1 MSREADPSSD
11 AVVKGW
17 CPDAWRPMMAGD
29 GLLIRV
35 KPRLGRLTRDAV
47 AGLSAAATAYGSG
60 EIDLTR
66 RANLQIRGVSEAGW
80 PKLRDRLIDAG
91 LVDDHAEREGARNL
105 LVAPDWCEGDDTHRI
120 ASAFLERIAELPQL
134 GGKIG
139 FVIDTGRV
147 PVLTREPGD
156 FRLERAADG
165 AIMLRADGRSTGRP
179 VGRGQEVDALLAL
192 AHWFAASG
200 GAQAGRMARHATP
213 LPAWAVGDAAP
224 APPGP
229 PCRPG
234 RWHGGT
240 AYGLAFGRIGAQA
253 LLRAVDGQA
262 GVRLTPWRVL
272 LVEGVFAAIDEPDL
286 LSGPA
291 AALLRVDACPGRP
304 ACPQASVESRAL
316 ARRLAP
322 LVDGDLHV
330 SGCAKGCARS
340 APADVLLTGRAG
352 RYDLALN
359 ARAGAEP
366 LRAGLTAAE
375 LLAHFGAA

>member
-29 GLLIRV
+29 GLLVRV

-47 AGLSAAATAYGSG
+47 AELCAAATAYGSG

-66 RANLQIRGVSEAGW
+66 RANLQIRGVSETGW
-80 PKLRDRLIDAG
+80 PTLLDRLIGAG
-91 LVDDHAEREGARNL
+91 LVDGEAGRERARNL
-105 LVAPDWCEGDDTHRI
+105 LVAPDWREGDDSHRI
-120 ASAFLERIAELPQL
+120 ASELLERIAELPEL
-134 GGKIG
+134 GSKIG
-139 FVIDTGRV
+139 FIIDTGRA

-165 AIMLRADGRSTGRP
+165 AIMLRADGRSTGTS
-179 VGRGQEVDALLAL
+179 VGRGQEVDALIAL
-192 AHWFAASG
+192 ASWFAASG
-200 GAQAGRMARHATP
+200 GAQSGRMARHAAP
-213 LPAWAVGDAAP
+213 LPAWAAGDAGL

-234 RWHGGT
+234 RWRGGL

-262 GVRLTPWRVL
+262 GIRLTPWRVL
-272 LVEGVFAAIDEPDL
+272 LVEGEAATIDDPELTFD
-286 LSGPA
+286 PA
-291 AALLRVDACPGRP
+291 AALLRIDACPGRP

-316 ARRLAP
+316 AHRLAP

-340 APADVLLTGRAG
+340 APADVVLTGRAG

-375 LLAHFGAA
+375 LLAHFGAS